1 MTYPIQTPERAEL
14 EAQAIDIMRRLSP
27 DELRVHIFM
36 GRRMV
41 DIGHGKYGPLDLTND
56 GRSWLDEQAQEASD
70 LCFYQQC
77 ATIAKAQRRRERVAA
92 FKNADE
98 EAGQ

>member
-1 MTYPIQTPERAEL
+1 MTFPINTQERIDL
-14 EAQAIDIMRRLSP
+14 ETEVINIARQLSP
-27 DELRVHIFM
+27 DELRVLKFM
-36 GRRMV
+36 GRRMI

-92 FKNADE
+92 FKNAGDE
-98 EAGQ
+98 TP

>member
-1 MTYPIQTPERAEL
+1 MTFPINTQERIDL
-14 EAQAIDIMRRLSP
+14 ETEVINIARQLSP
-27 DELRVHIFM
+27 DELRVLKFM

-92 FKNADE
+92 FKEAADGE
-98 EAGQ
+98 